1 MIKQLSI
8 FDMSV
13 NPTKET
19 AVNNVKAD
27 PKLVDVVKKSKNVK
41 KEVSKNSSLMSLTTL
56 MHQRFGITRYS
67 KITVSANDTLYT
79 LFRKLAFYI
88 YRNGDWKDEDYE
100 QTAAIIGNLNYYG
113 NLSGNETISSAEAVS
128 EDDNPFLKAHKKLYK
143 DEKDFTLYTD
153 NNGKKSRFL
162 RVTDE
167 TCGNTYTGQVRYY
180 RDTPFFTFSYVNRKK
195 LIGYGKLAFALKE
208 AYEEQQPSF
217 DRETLTELLH
227 QLFAYRYSNK
237 KYAFLFE
244 KSPLP
249 DTYTEILQNHD
260 ISRKEWQETVQRN
273 RAIDFIRNFVFDN
286 YNIVASQLYED
297 AITRKTRARAWQTK
311 KHINYDTSL
320 LMNHSSLLNSFSKLE
335 LDNDVDY
342 HAFHE
347 FEYEVNRVSN
357 VLPGGQNKPV
367 LRLRRLGNYHAMGM
381 YVPAVNNIVIDFRG
395 PEDSEIFMPTAG
407 FHSFIHEY
415 GHFLDYQSRSCQI
428 SLQPEFADIVN
439 RYREHVINGDV
450 TLDKPEYYCTP
461 TEVFARCFEKYMDNA
476 GLQTALLDKHSTYE
490 TSPEYQAIDNQMMKD
505 ATKAFDRLFPEIR
518 RNLENIQN

>member
-8 FDMSV
+8 FDIPV
-13 NPTKET
+13 NPTKEI
-19 AVNNVKAD
+19 AVKNEK
-27 PKLVDVVKKSKNVK
+27 VDLKPAAVIKQKIH
-41 KEVSKNSSLMSLTTL
+41 KESSLMSLTTL

-67 KITVSANDTLYT
+67 KITVTANETLYT

-100 QTAAIIGNLNYYG
+100 QTAAIIGNLTYYG
-113 NLSGNETISSAEAVS
+113 YLSDHDNESISSAKAVS
-128 EDDNPFLKAHKKLYK
+128 EADNPFLKAHKKLYQG
-143 DEKDFTLYTD
+143 EKDFTLQTASNYE
-153 NNGKKSRFL
+153 KLRFL

-167 TCGNTYTGQVRYY
+167 TCGNTYTGQVRYF
-180 RDTPFFTFSYVNRKK
+180 RDIPTFTFGYVNRKK
-195 LIGYGKLAFALKE
+195 LIGYGKLVLAIKN
-208 AYEEQQPSF
+208 AYDEQQPSF
-217 DRETLTELLH
+217 ERETLNELLH

-249 DTYTEILQNHD
+249 DTYAELLQNHD

-286 YNIVASQLYED
+286 YNIVASQRYED

-347 FEYEVNRVSN
+347 FEHEVNRVLN
-357 VLPGGQNKPV
+357 VLPGGLNKPA

-381 YVPAVNNIVIDFRG
+381 YIPAVNNIVIDFRG

-415 GHFLDYQSRSCQI
+415 GHFLDYQSQSCQI
-428 SLQPEFADIVN
+428 SLQPEFTNIVN
-439 RYREHVINGDV
+439 RYREHIIHSDV

-461 TEVFARCFEKYMDNA
+461 TEVFARCFERYMDNA

-490 TSPEYQAIDNQMMKD
+490 TSPEYQAIDSQMMKD
-505 ATKAFDRLFPEIR
+505 AIKIFDRLFPEIR
-518 RNLENIQN
+518 RNLEDIQNKL